1 MILMPSDLS
10 YIFFFWKIQ
19 LKKRPD
25 RPPKAPAVLS
35 QDSSFLSQHSSFLSQ
50 AQLSLIPAQLFLIS
64 STALSY
70 PKHSS
75 FLSRHSSHLSQH
87 SSFLSRHSSFLSHAQ
102 LFHIQCIRRGH
113 GPSNCFTESSAE
125 PYTWSERPYHPNP
138 PPPPHQ
144 ELFKGFQ
151 AHLQA
156 SIYGTLQD
164 RGQGDWK

>member
-25 RPPKAPAVLS
+25 RPPEAPAVLS

-102 LFHIQCIRRGH
+102 LFHIQCIRIVLLNPQLNPTPGQNDHTTLTHRH
-113 GPSNCFTESSAE
+113 LLTRSFSKVFRHTCKLLYMGPSKTGVKVIGS
-125 PYTWSERPYHPNP
+125 RV
-138 PPPPHQ
+138 
-144 ELFKGFQ
+144 
-151 AHLQA
+151 
-156 SIYGTLQD
+156 
-164 RGQGDWK
+164 